1 MKNSRPSGR
10 AILPGPRR
18 FATDALSSCIRDGA
32 GTTAFGRG
40 AAGEKMLK
48 EEVDAEDVAEV
59 VANWTGIPVTRMME
73 NDVQRTDPYGRAS

>member
-1 MKNSRPSGR
+1 
-10 AILPGPRR
+10 
-18 FATDALSSCIRDGA
+18 
-32 GTTAFGRG
+32 
-40 AAGEKMLK
+40 MLK